1 MLIRL
6 TVLSVAAAVF
16 LSASAAVAGPV
27 LDHIKSNKQ
36 VSLGYRESSIPF
48 SYLGAGQKPVGFS
61 LDLCSH
67 IGSQLKEN
75 LSIPD
80 LETKFVAVN
89 SSNRIPLIQ
98 SGLVDIECGGTSS
111 SKKRL
116 EQVMFSV
123 STFASQPSWLTL
135 NSNGLKT
142 LQDMKG
148 KTVAVT
154 QGSDFVGI
162 VQNLSQQEHL
172 DLRLVQG
179 RDHAES
185 FMLLTSG
192 RAAAFFEGDIL
203 LAGLK
208 AQSAKPSD
216 LSLQSSDF
224 RTYYFG
230 LMFSKDDPDFK
241 KLVDDVLIK
250 LMASGEFAKIY
261 AKWFTSPIP
270 PNNMNL
276 NFPMSGVLKERVAHP
291 TDAVD
296 Y

>member
-1 MLIRL
+1 
-6 TVLSVAAAVF
+6 
-16 LSASAAVAGPV
+16 
-27 LDHIKSNKQ
+27 
-36 VSLGYRESSIPF
+36 
-48 SYLGAGQKPVGFS
+48 
-61 LDLCSH
+61 
-67 IGSQLKEN
+67 
-75 LSIPD
+75 
-80 LETKFVAVN
+80 
-89 SSNRIPLIQ
+89 
-98 SGLVDIECGGTSS
+98 
-111 SKKRL
+111 
-116 EQVMFSV
+116 
-123 STFASQPSWLTL
+123 
-135 NSNGLKT
+135 
-142 LQDMKG
+142 
-148 KTVAVT
+148 
-154 QGSDFVGI
+154 
-162 VQNLSQQEHL
+162 
-172 DLRLVQG
+172 
-179 RDHAES
+179 
-185 FMLLTSG
+185 MLLTSG